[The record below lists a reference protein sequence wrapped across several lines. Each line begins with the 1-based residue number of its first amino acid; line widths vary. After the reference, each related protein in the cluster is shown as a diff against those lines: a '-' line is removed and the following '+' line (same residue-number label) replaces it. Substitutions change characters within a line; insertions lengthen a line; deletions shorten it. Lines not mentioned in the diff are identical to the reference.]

1 MKMTTTKKGGT
12 VMADTTE
19 DGVQKLFEDAGLTDE
34 RMEEIAAHFRCAV
47 DEQVMQEL
55 ASSLTFMKEQVTE
68 ELVDQ
73 LDNYLHEAF
82 SELEQ
87 RLDEDNERVAEMIYL
102 AADSK
107 SSDEFI
113 ARAAASA
120 RETASDRS
128 GPPHN
133 VDDVPDSEAERNR
146 KSLKPGAGTN
156 FGSQG
161 IRESTEE
168 GREYDPRIAP
178 YMKHLAKHGSQA
190 LAQQALQES
199 ADDEIDPKVERY
211 IQHAEKMAELYPE
224 KK

>member
-73 LDNYLHEAF
+73 LDGYLHEAF

-133 VDDVPDSEAERNR
+133 VDDVPDNEAERNR
-146 KSLKPGAGTN
+146 KSLKPGGGTN

-168 GREYDPRIAP
+168 GKEYDPRIAP

-199 ADDEIDPKVERY
+199 AGDEIDPKVERY
-211 IQHAEKMAELYPE
+211 IQHAEKMAELYRE
-224 KK
+224 KR

>member
-73 LDNYLHEAF
+73 LDGYLHEAF

-120 RETASDRS
+120 R
-128 GPPHN
+128 G
-133 VDDVPDSEAERNR
+133 
-146 KSLKPGAGTN
+146 K
-156 FGSQG
+156 
-161 IRESTEE
+161 
-168 GREYDPRIAP
+168 EYDPRIAP

-199 ADDEIDPKVERY
+199 AGDEIDPKVERY
-211 IQHAEKMAELYPE
+211 IQHAERMAELYPE